1 MFNTL
6 SNIVLSK
13 LFEMKKTR
21 YYFILKEGINRNW
34 YLPNGGLDLNDII
47 IKEDWYRVKASA
59 VEDGVILHV
68 DEKGETFSYDD
79 VTDLALPYDWKI
91 EITRIEE
98 VEIKQKTTKLPMDNK
113 YENGFNWRNAH
124 IQGANSRLKK
134 QTNKAN
140 IDAQKR
146 SERDSEYFR
155 TRINNKKEKKV
166 DKPKIE
172 ILKVFKEEDINHL
185 Q

>member
-1 MFNTL
+1 
-6 SNIVLSK
+6 
-13 LFEMKKTR
+13 MKKTR
-21 YYFILKEGINRNW
+21 YYFIIKEGINRNW
-34 YLPNGGLDLNDII
+34 YLPNGGLDLNDIV

-98 VEIKQKTTKLPMDNK
+98 VEIKPKTTKLPIDNK
-113 YENGFNWRNAH
+113 YKNGFNWKNAH
-124 IQGANSRLKK
+124 IHGANSRLKK

-140 IDAQKR
+140 TDAEKR
-146 SERDSEYFR
+146 SERDAQYFK
-155 TRINNKKEKKV
+155 TRVNKKEEKV
-166 DKPKIE
+166 NKPKIE
-172 ILKVFKEEDINHL
+172 ILKVFKEEDISNL
-185 Q
+185 K